1 MVEDMEAEMSDETK
15 APERIEIGSG
25 ALSDL
30 LCTKIEDGHYE
41 YTLSDIAEQQL
52 AEKDEE
58 IAGAKGQA
66 NRRYDLYREAQQ
78 RYTDTLK
85 DNDTLRKEIARLR
98 EALEAITKT
107 ECSRYCNVQFLD
119 MEKYGCNCHVSLAE
133 QALNPGDGKEQE
145 ECKHQTES

>member
-1 MVEDMEAEMSDETK
+1 MVEILEAEMSEQ
-15 APERIEIGSG
+15 APETAWYHAETGQWYQEAKCLNCIKFTR
-25 ALSDL
+25 
-30 LCTKIEDGHYE
+30 
-41 YTLSDIAEQQL
+41 SDIAEQQL